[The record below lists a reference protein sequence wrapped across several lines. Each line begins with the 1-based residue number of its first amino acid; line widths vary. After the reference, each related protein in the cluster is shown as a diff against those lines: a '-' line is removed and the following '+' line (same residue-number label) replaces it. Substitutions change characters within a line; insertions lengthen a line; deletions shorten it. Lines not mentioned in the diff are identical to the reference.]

1 MDTFLKGLRGSVRP
15 VLAYL
20 FAGAFIALVL
30 WAFGLFGSQDLADKL
45 IAAFVP
51 VVGIIAA
58 LYFQSRNQTKPPE
71 NKPLG

>member
-1 MDTFLKGLRGSVRP
+1 MDEFLKGLRGSVRP

-30 WAFGLFGSQDLADKL
+30 WAFGVFGSQDIADKL
-45 IAAFVP
+45 VAAFVP

-58 LYFQSRNQTKPPE
+58 LYFQSRSSTPPKE
-71 NKPLG
+71 